1 MNVVTDFAVYVAST
15 KIGTH
20 GIVML
25 IGLIH
30 VAVVSV
36 KVIVVTIVFRH
47 EAIRGLSHLVQVRP
61 MFGGLQSDVNTGFNA
76 FCFLI

>member
-47 EAIRGLSHLVQVRP
+47 EAIPVSLSACQADYVWGPPASCKYRL
-61 MFGGLQSDVNTGFNA
+61 
-76 FCFLI
+76 